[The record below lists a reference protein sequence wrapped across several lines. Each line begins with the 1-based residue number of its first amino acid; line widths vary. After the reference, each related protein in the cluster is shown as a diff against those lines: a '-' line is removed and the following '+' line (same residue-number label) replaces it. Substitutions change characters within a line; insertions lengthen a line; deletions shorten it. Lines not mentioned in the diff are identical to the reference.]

1 MVPHQFNELHE
12 KSSQGYF
19 LFLYLNCSLNSFMTF
34 GDRGVSTQITF
45 IRKHYYLQQLALG
58 FDCIGEMQEVVRVE
72 LLLGKSHLLRLR
84 PQLHFTLFG
93 LGGLVHRLLGEHK
106 LDLVPH
112 HIGDTNLRESC
123 TGYVL
128 SHLESVNEAGRRVLG
143 QLGLVEAVGVM
154 DDGCLEAGRAPRE
167 TGP

>member
-1 MVPHQFNELHE
+1 MIPHQSNELHE
-12 KSSQGYF
+12 KSSQGFF

-58 FDCIGEMQEVVRVE
+58 FDCIGEMQEVVR
-72 LLLGKSHLLRLR
+72 LLKLRRQLR
-84 PQLHFTLFG
+84 STLFG

-112 HIGDTNLRESC
+112 HIGDTNLRESS
-123 TGYVL
+123 TGSVL

-154 DDGCLEAGRAPRE
+154 DDGCLEAGGAPRE

>member
-1 MVPHQFNELHE
+1 
-12 KSSQGYF
+12 
-19 LFLYLNCSLNSFMTF
+19 MTF

-72 LLLGKSHLLRLR
+72 LLLGKSQLLRLR
-84 PQLHFTLFG
+84 RQLRSTLFG
-93 LGGLVHRLLGEHK
+93 LGGLVHRLLGEHE

-123 TGYVL
+123 TGSVL

-143 QLGLVEAVGVM
+143 QLRLVEAVGVM
-154 DDGCLEAGRAPRE
+154 DDGCLEAGGAPRE

>member
-1 MVPHQFNELHE
+1 M
-12 KSSQGYF
+12 
-19 LFLYLNCSLNSFMTF
+19 
-34 GDRGVSTQITF
+34 
-45 IRKHYYLQQLALG
+45 
-58 FDCIGEMQEVVRVE
+58 
-72 LLLGKSHLLRLR
+72 
-84 PQLHFTLFG
+84 FG

-123 TGYVL
+123 TRSVL

-154 DDGCLEAGRAPRE
+154 DDGCLEARGAPRE
-167 TGP
+167 TGPRRLVGWSCGRGETGGWGGGGGSQAWYT